1 VSGSIMQYKEIKVRI
16 IFLTLFIFLTGC
28 SSIPIDD
35 STKNIE
41 KNIEVVTIEKDVIP
55 QIWSDHKVLDISED
69 VCAQKA
75 VDILTSLGF
84 KSIVKNNTY
93 VYGNYINNRA
103 AIKCARVNNKTF
115 VYAVVAG
122 PKVKVVERLRNEIVW
137 KL

>member
-1 VSGSIMQYKEIKVRI
+1 MQNKEIKVRI

-28 SSIPIDD
+28 SSIPNDD
-35 STKNIE
+35 STKNID
-41 KNIEVVTIEKDVIP
+41 KIIEVVTIEKEVIP
-55 QIWSDHKVLDISED
+55 QIWSDHKVLDISKD

-103 AIKCARVNNKTF
+103 AIKCTRVNNKTF

>member
-1 VSGSIMQYKEIKVRI
+1 MQYKEIKVRI
-16 IFLTLFIFLTGC
+16 IFISLFIFLTGC
-28 SSIPIDD
+28 SSISRVD
-35 STKNIE
+35 STSTDNIDKKIEIVAIE
-41 KNIEVVTIEKDVIP
+41 KEKIP
-55 QIWSDHKVLDISED
+55 QVWSDHKILDISKE

-84 KSIVKNNTY
+84 ERIVKNNTY

-103 AIKCARVNNKTF
+103 AIKCTPVNNHTF